1 MKAQIGQALC
11 SWLVPP
17 LGRLTAA
24 ADGGRLGHGWL
35 ISGPHGVGKMNLACV
50 LASRLLGNRRDEPV
64 PAAGPRAI
72 VAAHEELKEPIDLP
86 PDLHR
91 LRPEEEKRTIS
102 VDQVRELTAALALTP
117 HQAQAKVVV
126 IEAADAMTVEAANA
140 LLKFLEEPTRDT
152 YLLLLAERPGRLPAT
167 IRSRCQRLALRGPS
181 LSAARDWLAGDGLRP
196 EGLSPGLLRQHPIAA
211 ARLAMGEDTLSE
223 YIELQSSLQQLMQ
236 GERDPFAL
244 AESWAG
250 GDTEQ
255 ALSSLIEQLQ
265 GSIRSRVVPG
275 HSNLVT
281 DPAGGLAENSSGH
294 IGVDALF
301 AGLQMAENLREQ
313 LGRGVNVE
321 LALTSILVGIA
332 RGDARRL

>member
-1 MKAQIGQALC
+1 MKAQIAQSLC
-11 SWLVPP
+11 SWLAAP
-17 LGRLTAA
+17 LERLTAA
-24 ADGGRLGHGWL
+24 ADSGRLGHGWL
-35 ISGPHGVGKMNLACV
+35 ISGPQGVGRMNLALV
-50 LASRLLGNRRDEPV
+50 LASRLLGVAQGAPV

-72 VAAHEELKEPIDLP
+72 VAAYEELREPIDLP

-91 LRPEEEKRTIS
+91 LRPEEEKRSIS

-117 HQAQAKVVV
+117 HQALAKVVV
-126 IEAADAMTVEAANA
+126 IEGADAMTVEAANA

-181 LSAARDWLAGDGLRP
+181 LQVARDWLAGDGLSP
-196 EGLSPGLLRQHPIAA
+196 EGLSPGLLSQRPIAA
-211 ARLAMGEDTLSE
+211 ARLALDDDKISE
-223 YIELQSSLQQLMQ
+223 YRELRSALRQLVQ

-265 GSIRSRVVPG
+265 GSIRGSLVPG
-275 HSNLVT
+275 HSNLIT
-281 DPAGGLAENSSGH
+281 DPADRLAENGPGR

-301 AGLQMAENLREQ
+301 AGLQMAENLRDQ
-313 LGRGVNVE
+313 LGRGINVE
-321 LALTSILVGIA
+321 LALKSILVGIA